1 VRDVRLLVAS
11 SHPVLREGLRA
22 ALIDGPF
29 RVECE
34 AADRDTAVSLA
45 VTAEPD
51 VCLVDEGLAGGC
63 APAVRDIVR
72 SVPACAV
79 IVLAND
85 CAARGLLDAVR
96 SGAHGYLSKDVDAAG
111 VRNALQAVLAGE
123 AAIPRRLVSGLL
135 AEVRETGATPSA
147 AGATGVGGLTRREHE
162 VLDLM
167 RSGLS
172 TGRIA
177 EELYV
182 SPGTVR
188 SHVMS
193 LMRKLHAPD
202 RAALL
207 GGKARARPRAR
218 ALVH

>member
-1 VRDVRLLVAS
+1 MRDRA
-11 SHPVLREGLRA
+11 LRTKSGGHR
-22 ALIDGPF
+22 P
-29 RVECE
+29 
-34 AADRDTAVSLA
+34 
-45 VTAEPD
+45 VTAAHTTCNELPQQHHPSAFH
-51 VCLVDEGLAGGC
+51 VEGAAHLVDVHAG
-63 APAVRDIVR
+63 R
-72 SVPACAV
+72 
-79 IVLAND
+79 
-85 CAARGLLDAVR
+85 
-96 SGAHGYLSKDVDAAG
+96 
-111 VRNALQAVLAGE
+111 Q
-123 AAIPRRLVSGLL
+123 RLVRV
-135 AEVRETGATPSA
+135 AHAVP
-147 AGATGVGGLTRREHE
+147 
-162 VLDLM
+162 LDLM